1 MSSKLVKK
9 LLLAQTTTPL
19 LNSEDVDG
27 GNIAGSKRKRKRK
40 ITTATPTNIASRED
54 IVQEHIQSLLRFDD
68 LTTRYTT
75 STATK
80 AFNRQS
86 TLIKSQTKERKKSKK
101 TPMSNSRS
109 CSSSFSK
116 KEHER
121 RYDKKWDAKKKEK
134 EHFSELRRA
143 LNKANSKK
151 KRRMKSDL

>member
-27 GNIAGSKRKRKRK
+27 GNIADSKRKRKRK

-68 LTTRYTT
+68 LTARYTT
-75 STATK
+75 SKATK

-86 TLIKSQTKERKKSKK
+86 TLIKSQTKEGKKSKK

-109 CSSSFSK
+109 CSSLFAK

-151 KRRMKSDL
+151 KRRKKNEE